1 MAYLQKL
8 RRIIAKRGAQDI
20 VYIDECGF
28 EPEACRR
35 YGWSL
40 RGQKGFG
47 DRSGH
52 RRPRTSLIAARRGKD
67 VLAPML
73 FSGTANAAL
82 VNAWTRHVLCKELRP
97 HSTLIG
103 DNAPLH
109 NRKSAV
115 ECNGKRKTLRSSPA
129 TAATTLSSCRLT
141 VLTSAASN
149 LTSPISRKSAST
161 PRQTP
166 RCPTSSDHM
175 EIIQNDYNPQ
185 AYLTDTLS
193 RIAAGHTINR
203 IFELMP
209 WAFQSPDETAA

>member
-8 RRIIAKRGAQDI
+8 RRIIAERGAQDI

-52 RRPRTSLIAARRGKD
+52 RRPRTSLIAAWRGKD

-82 VNAWTRHVLCKELRP
+82 VNAWTHVTCYAKSCVHTP
-97 HSTLIG
+97 HSSG
-103 DNAPLH
+103 
-109 NRKSAV
+109 
-115 ECNGKRKTLRSSPA
+115 
-129 TAATTLSSCRLT
+129 TTPPFIKER
-141 VLTSAASN
+141 
-149 LTSPISRKSAST
+149 P
-161 PRQTP
+161 
-166 RCPTSSDHM
+166 
-175 EIIQNDYNPQ
+175 
-185 AYLTDTLS
+185 
-193 RIAAGHTINR
+193 
-203 IFELMP
+203 
-209 WAFQSPDETAA
+209 

>member
-1 MAYLQKL
+1 MAYLQKR

-52 RRPRTSLIAARRGKD
+52 RRPRTSLIAARRGRD

-97 HSTLIG
+97 HSTRIG
-103 DNAPLH
+103 DNAPFHKKKDL
-109 NRKSAV
+109 
-115 ECNGKRKTLRSSPA
+115 
-129 TAATTLSSCRLT
+129 
-141 VLTSAASN
+141 
-149 LTSPISRKSAST
+149 
-161 PRQTP
+161 
-166 RCPTSSDHM
+166 
-175 EIIQNDYNPQ
+175 EIIARDSGHH
-185 AYLTDTLS
+185 TLFLLPYS
-193 RIAAGHTINR
+193 PDLNR
-203 IFELMP
+203 IE
-209 WAFQSPDETAA
+209 PDFANLKKIRQYAPSDTPLSDIVRSYGNYSE